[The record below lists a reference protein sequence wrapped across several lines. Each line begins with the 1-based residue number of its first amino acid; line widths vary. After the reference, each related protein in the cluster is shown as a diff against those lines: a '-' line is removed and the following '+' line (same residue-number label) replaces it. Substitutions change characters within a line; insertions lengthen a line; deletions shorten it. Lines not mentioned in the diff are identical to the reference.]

1 MFSGCGTA
9 IVTPFNADGSIDEQG
24 LRDLVAFQEEQG
36 IRLIIP
42 CGSTGE
48 SATLDH
54 EEHLKVIEIVMDQV
68 TKAKVLAG
76 TGSNATHEAIHL
88 TRKAKDLGVD
98 GVLSVSPYYNK
109 PTPQGIVKHYEA
121 IAQVDVP
128 IIIYNIPGRTGS
140 NINAATMVKL
150 ANIPSIAGVK
160 EASGDLV
167 QVMNILRNAPKDF
180 VVMSGDDVMTFPMM
194 CLGAKGVI
202 SVASNIIPD
211 RMVKLVDLL
220 AVGNLVEARRA
231 HNHLMPLFS
240 HLFIETNPIPV
251 KTALRLMGKPAGSFR
266 LPLCDMTP
274 QNLETL
280 KKTLTD
286 LEILQ

>member
-9 IVTPFNADGSIDEQG
+9 IVTPFLADGSIDEQG
-24 LRDLVAFQEEQG
+24 LRDLVSFQEEKG

-54 EEHLKVIEIVMDQV
+54 EEHVKVIQIVLDQV

-76 TGSNATHEAIHL
+76 TGSNATSEAVQL
-88 TRKAKDLGVD
+88 TKKAKDLGVD

-109 PTPQGIVKHYEA
+109 PTPQGIIKHYES
-121 IAQVDVP
+121 IAKLDVP

-140 NINAATMVKL
+140 NINANTMLQL
-150 ANIPSIAGVK
+150 AKIPSIAGVK

-180 VVMSGDDVMTFPMM
+180 VVMSGDDVMTFPLMS
-194 CLGAKGVI
+194 LGAKGVI
-202 SVASNIIPD
+202 SVASNIVPD
-211 RMVKLVDLL
+211 RMIRLVELL
-220 AVGNLVEARRA
+220 AAGDLVEARKA
-231 HNHLMPLFS
+231 HFQLMPLFS
-240 HLFIETNPIPV
+240 HLFLETNPIPV
-251 KTALRLMGKPAGSFR
+251 KTALRLMGRPAGALR

-274 QNLETL
+274 QNLEIL
-280 KKTLTD
+280 KKTLTEQK
-286 LEILQ
+286 LL

>member
-9 IVTPFNADGSIDEQG
+9 IITPFKADGSIDEEG
-24 LRDLVAFQEEQG
+24 LRNLVAFQEEQG

-54 EEHLKVIEIVMDQV
+54 EEHLKVIQIVIDHV

-88 TRKAKDLGVD
+88 TKKAKDLGAD

-109 PTPQGIVKHYEA
+109 PTPQGLIKHYEA
-121 IAQVDVP
+121 IAKADIPV
-128 IIIYNIPGRTGS
+128 IIYNIPGRTGS
-140 NINAATMVKL
+140 NINAATMMQL
-150 ANIPSIAGVK
+150 ANIPNIAGVK
-160 EASGDLV
+160 EASGDIV
-167 QVMNILRNAPKDF
+167 QVMNIIRNAPKDF
-180 VVMSGDDVMTFPMM
+180 VVMSGDDVMTFPLMS
-194 CLGAKGVI
+194 LGAKGVI
-202 SVASNIIPD
+202 SVASNIVPD
-211 RMVKLVDLL
+211 RMISLVDRL
-220 AVGNLVEARRA
+220 AQGDLVGARKM
-231 HNHLMPLFS
+231 HNQLMPLFS

-251 KTALRLMGKPAGSFR
+251 KTALRLMGKPSGAFR
-266 LPLCDMTP
+266 LPLCDMAP

-286 LEILQ
+286 LKIL